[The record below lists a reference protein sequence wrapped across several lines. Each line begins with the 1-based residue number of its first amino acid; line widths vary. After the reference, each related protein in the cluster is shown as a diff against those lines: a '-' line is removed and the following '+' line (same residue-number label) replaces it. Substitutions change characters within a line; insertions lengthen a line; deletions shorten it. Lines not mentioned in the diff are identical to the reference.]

1 MSLERGKMGLC
12 ARSAYGAFAF
22 YLWGL
27 CWGKGRIHGWTG
39 LRPICVLRELETEL
53 ERECTQG
60 RHLNRRQ
67 CGVVAAV
74 ALRGLPERVA
84 QRRAAATGTTR
95 SLR

>member
-22 YLWGL
+22 NLWGL

-39 LRPICVLRELETEL
+39 LRPICVLRELVETEL

-84 QRRAAATGTTR
+84 QRRATGTTR